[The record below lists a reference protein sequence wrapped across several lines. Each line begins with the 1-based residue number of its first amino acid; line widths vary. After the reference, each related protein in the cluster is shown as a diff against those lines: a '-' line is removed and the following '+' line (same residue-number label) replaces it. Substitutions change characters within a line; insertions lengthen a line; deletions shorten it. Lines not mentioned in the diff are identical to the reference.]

1 MAVDILNRNHI
12 QLENGMLIE
21 GLETLMGCRLQ
32 PLENE
37 YMKHYQFGLLLECL
51 AAVAGM
57 DFYRQYHLGD
67 FTKEMLRRLESFS
80 LHPQAAVLG
89 STLQT
94 DRMGAMNLMAFFYGG
109 LKRNNGHLPAEYDIL
124 KTKFDS
130 VFLLA
135 LAWYVLEKFSPVLKL
150 L

>member
-1 MAVDILNRNHI
+1 
-12 QLENGMLIE
+12 MLIE

-57 DFYRQYHLGD
+57 DFYRQYHLRD

-80 LHPQAAVLG
+80 CIRRRL
-89 STLQT
+89 
-94 DRMGAMNLMAFFYGG
+94 
-109 LKRNNGHLPAEYDIL
+109 
-124 KTKFDS
+124 
-130 VFLLA
+130 FLAPLYRRI
-135 LAWYVLEKFSPVLKL
+135 AWAR
-150 L
+150 